1 MLLMFDTIAKRY
13 GKLPSEVLRTA
24 DSFDIMIMDV
34 ALTYEKY
41 QSDKAHGRPTVKT
54 EDFTQEELKSIMEKS
69 KSGRK
74 SKQQTS
80 T

>member
-1 MLLMFDTIAKRY
+1 MLLMFDTLAKRY
-13 GKLPSEVLRTA
+13 GKLPSEILRTA

-34 ALTYEKY
+34 ALTYERY
-41 QSDKAHGRPTVKT
+41 LNDKAKGKPTART
-54 EDFTQEELKSIMEKS
+54 EDFTQDELKSIMEKS

-74 SKQQTS
+74 SRQQAS